1 MEEGMG
7 LRINTNVPSLVAQR
21 NLRSNRQVLDRTL
34 ERLSSG
40 SRINHAGDDAAGLA
54 ISETLRAQIR
64 GIGQAERNAQD
75 GISLV
80 QVAEGGLVEVSNIL
94 IRMRE
99 LGVQA
104 ASDTVGPKER
114 KFLDN
119 EFQQLA
125 EEIDRIANSIEFN
138 GNPLLNGSGSAF
150 EVQIGTKNNP
160 LVDRIKLF
168 DPYSSNVN
176 LVSLGINLSTVGDK
190 TSAQNSLASIDDAL
204 NAVTSIRAGFG
215 SMQNRLQS
223 VINNLQVNK
232 ENMMSAN
239 SRIRDADLAEETS
252 ELTKSQILNQA
263 GVSVL
268 SQANSSIKSALGL
281 LGGQA

>member
-1 MEEGMG
+1 MG

-21 NLRSNRQVLDRTL
+21 NLRINRGLLDRTL

-64 GIGQAERNAQD
+64 GLSQAERNAQD

-80 QVAEGGLVEVSNIL
+80 QVAEGGLGEVSNIL

-104 ASDTVGPKER
+104 ASDTVGPRER

-138 GNPLLNGSGSAF
+138 GNPLLNGNGSAF

-160 LVDRIKLF
+160 LIDRIKLF
-168 DPYSSNVN
+168 DPYASNVN
-176 LVSLGINLSTVGDK
+176 LVSLGINLSSVADK
-190 TSAQNSLASIDDAL
+190 TSAQNSLASIDQAI
-204 NAVTSIRAGFG
+204 NNVTAIRAGFG

-268 SQANSSIKSALGL
+268 SQANSSIKNVLGL
-281 LGGQA
+281 LGGQG

>member
-1 MEEGMG
+1 MG

-64 GIGQAERNAQD
+64 GLSQAERNAQD

-114 KFLDN
+114 RFLDN

-176 LVSLGINLSTVGDK
+176 LVSLGINLSTVADK

-204 NAVTSIRAGFG
+204 NSVTSIRAGFG